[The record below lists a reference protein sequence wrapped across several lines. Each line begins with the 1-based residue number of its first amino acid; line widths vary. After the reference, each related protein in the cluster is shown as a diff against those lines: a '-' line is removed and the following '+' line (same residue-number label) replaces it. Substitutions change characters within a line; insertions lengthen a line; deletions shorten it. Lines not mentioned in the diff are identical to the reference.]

1 MIGWLV
7 VTRDYVL
14 SLIDKAERGDIR
26 ALGRLLTILEN
37 VSSETAWIIELLA
50 SKSKGAHVIGITGIP
65 GAGKSSLISRAI
77 RVLRDKGYKVAIVT
91 IDPTSPLS
99 FGAILGDRLRMQEHA
114 TDPGVFIRSVTTAG
128 MLGGLSLSAL
138 SMIEAFDA
146 LGYDKVIVE
155 TVGVGQSE
163 TLVMNVA
170 DTIVVVTMPGAGDDV
185 QALKAGVFEIGD
197 IYVVNKS
204 DRPEASKTY
213 EYMLFVTEKGEIG
226 RGGAWKPPV
235 IKTSSTLGMGIREFV
250 EALEKHL
257 EYLKSSGEKMV
268 RLYSRRKLLV
278 KLLAEKIVVDSL
290 NSVAETELS
299 KLQGSLEDFYKK
311 ALRIARAT
319 GEKLINLRIQ

>member
-1 MIGWLV
+1 V
-7 VTRDYVL
+7 VSRDYVL
-14 SLIDKAERGDIR
+14 SLIEKAEKGDKR
-26 ALGRLLTILEN
+26 ALGRLLTVLED
-37 VSSETAWIIELLA
+37 VGSETAWALEYLA
-50 SKSKGAHVIGITGIP
+50 SRSRGAHVIGVTGIP

-77 RVLRDKGYKVAIVT
+77 SVLRRKGYRVAVIT

-99 FGAILGDRLRMQEHA
+99 SGAILGDRLRMQEHA

-128 MLGGLSLSAL
+128 LLGGLSLSTL

-163 TLVMNVA
+163 TLIMNAA

-204 DRPEASKTY
+204 DKPEASKTY
-213 EYMLFVTEKGEIG
+213 EYMLFVAEKGDIG
-226 RGGAWKPPV
+226 RSGSWKPPV
-235 IKTSSTLGMGIREFV
+235 IKTSSTLGMGIRELV

-257 EYLKSSGEKMV
+257 EYLKGSGEKKL
-268 RLYSRRKLLV
+268 RLASRRKLLV
-278 KLLAEKIVVDSL
+278 KLLAEKMVMDSL
-290 NSVAETELS
+290 KTVTEAELS
-299 KLQGSLEDFYKK
+299 KLQDDLEGFYEK
-311 ALRIARAT
+311 ALRIAKAT
-319 GEKLINLRIQ
+319 GEKLVNLRIQ

>member
-1 MIGWLV
+1 MVSG
-7 VTRDYVL
+7 DYVL
-14 SLIDKAERGDIR
+14 SLIEKAEKGDKR
-26 ALGRLLTILEN
+26 ALGRLLTVLED
-37 VSSETAWIIELLA
+37 VGSETAWALEYLA
-50 SKSKGAHVIGITGIP
+50 SRSRGAHVIGVTGIP

-77 RVLRDKGYKVAIVT
+77 SVLRRKGYRVAVIT

-99 FGAILGDRLRMQEHA
+99 SGAILGDRLRMQEHA

-128 MLGGLSLSAL
+128 LLGGLSLSTL

-163 TLVMNVA
+163 TLIMNAA

-204 DRPEASKTY
+204 DKPEASKTY
-213 EYMLFVTEKGEIG
+213 EYMLFVAEKGDIG
-226 RGGAWKPPV
+226 RSGSWKPPV
-235 IKTSSTLGMGIREFV
+235 IKTSSTLGMGIRELV

-257 EYLKSSGEKMV
+257 EYLKGSGEKKL
-268 RLYSRRKLLV
+268 RLASRRKLLV
-278 KLLAEKIVVDSL
+278 KLLAEKMVMDSL
-290 NSVAETELS
+290 KTVTEAELS
-299 KLQGSLEDFYKK
+299 KLQDDLEGFYEK
-311 ALRIARAT
+311 ALRIAKAT
-319 GEKLINLRIQ
+319 GEKLVNLRIQ

>member
-1 MIGWLV
+1 M

-14 SLIDKAERGDIR
+14 DLIEKAGKGDRR
-26 ALGRLLTILEN
+26 ALGRLLTVLEDVN
-37 VSSETAWIIELLA
+37 SETAWVVEHLA
-50 SKSKGAHVIGITGIP
+50 SRSRGAHVIGITGMP

-77 RVLRDKGYKVAIVT
+77 SVLRGRGYRVAVIT

-99 FGAILGDRLRMQEHA
+99 SGAILGDRLRMQEHA

-128 MLGGLSLSAL
+128 LLGGLSLSAL

-163 TLVMNVA
+163 TQVMNVA

-213 EYMLFVTEKGEIG
+213 EYMLFVAEKGEIG
-226 RGGAWKPPV
+226 RGGAWRPPV

-257 EYLKSSGEKMV
+257 EYLKSSGEKEL
-268 RLYSRRKLLV
+268 RLSSRRKMLV

-290 NSVAETELS
+290 NTIAEAELS
-299 KLQGSLEDFYKK
+299 KLQGNVEGFYEK
-311 ALRIARAT
+311 AIEIARAT
-319 GEKLINLRIQ
+319 GEKLVNLRIQ

>member
-1 MIGWLV
+1 MV
-7 VTRDYVL
+7 SRDYVL
-14 SLIDKAERGDIR
+14 SLIEKAEKGDKR
-26 ALGRLLTILEN
+26 ALGRLLTVLED
-37 VSSETAWIIELLA
+37 VGSETAWALEYLA
-50 SKSKGAHVIGITGIP
+50 SRSRGAHVIGVTGIP

-77 RVLRDKGYKVAIVT
+77 SVLRRKGYRVAVIT

-99 FGAILGDRLRMQEHA
+99 SGAILGDRLRMQEHA

-128 MLGGLSLSAL
+128 LLGGLSLSTL

-163 TLVMNVA
+163 TLIMNAA

-204 DRPEASKTY
+204 DKPEASKTY
-213 EYMLFVTEKGEIG
+213 EYMLFVAEKGDIG
-226 RGGAWKPPV
+226 RSGSWKPPV
-235 IKTSSTLGMGIREFV
+235 IKTSSTLGMGIRELV

-257 EYLKSSGEKMV
+257 EYLKGSGEKKL
-268 RLYSRRKLLV
+268 RLASRRKLLV
-278 KLLAEKIVVDSL
+278 KLLAEKMVMDSL
-290 NSVAETELS
+290 KTVTEAELS
-299 KLQGSLEDFYKK
+299 KLQDDLEGFYEK
-311 ALRIARAT
+311 ALRIAKAT
-319 GEKLINLRIQ
+319 GEKLVNLRIQ

>member
-1 MIGWLV
+1 V
-7 VTRDYVL
+7 VSGDYVL
-14 SLIDKAERGDIR
+14 SLIEKAEKGDKR
-26 ALGRLLTILEN
+26 ALGRLLTVLED
-37 VSSETAWIIELLA
+37 VGSETAWALEYLA
-50 SKSKGAHVIGITGIP
+50 SRSRGAHVIGVTGIP

-77 RVLRDKGYKVAIVT
+77 SVLRRKGYRVAVIT

-99 FGAILGDRLRMQEHA
+99 SGAILGDRLRMQEHA

-128 MLGGLSLSAL
+128 LLGGLSLSTL

-163 TLVMNVA
+163 TLIMNAA

-204 DRPEASKTY
+204 DKPEASKTY
-213 EYMLFVTEKGEIG
+213 EYMLFVAEKGDIG
-226 RGGAWKPPV
+226 RSGSWKPPV
-235 IKTSSTLGMGIREFV
+235 IKTSSTLGMGIRELV

-257 EYLKSSGEKMV
+257 EYLKGSGEKKL
-268 RLYSRRKLLV
+268 RLASRRKLLV
-278 KLLAEKIVVDSL
+278 KLLAEKMVMDSL
-290 NSVAETELS
+290 KTVTEAELS
-299 KLQGSLEDFYKK
+299 KLQDDLEGFYEK
-311 ALRIARAT
+311 ALRIAKAT
-319 GEKLINLRIQ
+319 GEKLVNLRIQ

>member
-1 MIGWLV
+1 MVSG
-7 VTRDYVL
+7 DYVL
-14 SLIDKAERGDIR
+14 SLIEKAEKGDKR
-26 ALGRLLTILEN
+26 ALGRLLTVLED
-37 VSSETAWIIELLA
+37 VGSETAWALEYLA
-50 SKSKGAHVIGITGIP
+50 SRSRGAHVIGVTGIP

-77 RVLRDKGYKVAIVT
+77 SVLRGRGYRVAVIT

-99 FGAILGDRLRMQEHA
+99 SGAILGDRLRMQEHA

-128 MLGGLSLSAL
+128 LLGGLSLSTL

-163 TLVMNVA
+163 TLIMNAA

-204 DRPEASKTY
+204 DKPEASKTY
-213 EYMLFVTEKGEIG
+213 EYMLFVAEKGDIG
-226 RGGAWKPPV
+226 RSGSWKPPV
-235 IKTSSTLGMGIREFV
+235 IKTSSTLGMGIRELV

-257 EYLKSSGEKMV
+257 EYLKGSGEKKL
-268 RLYSRRKLLV
+268 RLASRRKLLV
-278 KLLAEKIVVDSL
+278 KLLAEKMVMDSL
-290 NSVAETELS
+290 KTVTEAELS
-299 KLQGSLEDFYKK
+299 KLQDDLEGFYEK
-311 ALRIARAT
+311 ALRIAKAT
-319 GEKLINLRIQ
+319 GEKLVNLRIQ

>member
-1 MIGWLV
+1 V

-14 SLIDKAERGDIR
+14 NLIEKAGKGDRR
-26 ALGRLLTILEN
+26 ALGRLLTILEDVN
-37 VSSETAWIIELLA
+37 SETAWVVEYLA
-50 SKSKGAHVIGITGIP
+50 SRSRGAHVIGITGMP

-77 RVLRDKGYKVAIVT
+77 SVLRGRGYRVAVIT

-99 FGAILGDRLRMQEHA
+99 SGAILGDRLRMQEHA

-128 MLGGLSLSAL
+128 LLGGLSLSAL

-163 TLVMNVA
+163 TQVMNVA

-213 EYMLFVTEKGEIG
+213 EYMLFVAEKGEIG
-226 RGGAWKPPV
+226 RGGAWRPPV
-235 IKTSSTLGMGIREFV
+235 IKTSSTLGMGVREFV

-257 EYLKSSGEKMV
+257 EYLKGSGEKEL
-268 RLYSRRKLLV
+268 RLSSRRKMLV

-290 NSVAETELS
+290 NTIAEAELS
-299 KLQGSLEDFYKK
+299 KLQGNVEGFYEK
-311 ALRIARAT
+311 ALEIARAT
-319 GEKLINLRIQ
+319 GEKLVNLRIQ

>member
-1 MIGWLV
+1 V
-7 VTRDYVL
+7 VSGDYVL
-14 SLIDKAERGDIR
+14 SLIEKAEKGDKR
-26 ALGRLLTILEN
+26 ALGRLLTVLED
-37 VSSETAWIIELLA
+37 VGSETAWALEYLA
-50 SKSKGAHVIGITGIP
+50 SRSRGAHVIGVTGIP

-77 RVLRDKGYKVAIVT
+77 SVLRGRGYRVAVIT

-99 FGAILGDRLRMQEHA
+99 SGAILGDRLRMQEHA

-128 MLGGLSLSAL
+128 LLGGLSLSTL

-163 TLVMNVA
+163 TLIMNAA

-204 DRPEASKTY
+204 DKPEASKTY
-213 EYMLFVTEKGEIG
+213 EYMLFVAEKGDIG
-226 RGGAWKPPV
+226 RSGSWKPPV
-235 IKTSSTLGMGIREFV
+235 IKTSSTLGMGIRELV

-257 EYLKSSGEKMV
+257 EYLKGSGEKKL
-268 RLYSRRKLLV
+268 RLASRRKLLV
-278 KLLAEKIVVDSL
+278 KLLAEKMVMDSL
-290 NSVAETELS
+290 KTVTEAELS
-299 KLQGSLEDFYKK
+299 KLQDDLEGFYEK
-311 ALRIARAT
+311 ALRIAKAT
-319 GEKLINLRIQ
+319 GEKLVNLRIQ